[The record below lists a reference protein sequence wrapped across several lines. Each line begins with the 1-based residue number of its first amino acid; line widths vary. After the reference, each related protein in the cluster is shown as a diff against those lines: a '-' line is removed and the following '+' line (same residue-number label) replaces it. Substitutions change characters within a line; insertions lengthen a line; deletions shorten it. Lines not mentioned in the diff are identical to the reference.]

1 MVFVLIKVFHLKV
14 YAEVETPRPR
24 EDTALPFKPCPSV
37 EAVEQVGLLS
47 LRKAVPPSGDAQ
59 GSPAVSW

>member
-24 EDTALPFKPCPSV
+24 EDTALPFKLPSV
-37 EAVEQVGLLS
+37 EAVKQVGLLS